1 MSYNNIKKYTAE
13 LISVEPNGIQVMSEW
28 EWRKRL
34 IGLSGSLYV
43 FEDSV
48 HTELGGQYAILCD
61 EQGQHLRTSYGTA
74 VYSDD
79 KLVFTT
85 KNSIYTFKIN
95 IQNCFRK

>member
-1 MSYNNIKKYTAE
+1 MSYNNIKKHTAE

-48 HTELGGQYAILCD
+48 HTELGG
-61 EQGQHLRTSYGTA
+61 
-74 VYSDD
+74 
-79 KLVFTT
+79 
-85 KNSIYTFKIN
+85 
-95 IQNCFRK
+95 